1 MQPANG
7 LAALQPANGQ
17 DLSQQEVS
25 INACRRGLYV
35 ESFFIVV
42 WIISGVFEWQS
53 VPVTLLSL
61 LVEESC
67 FLSVSFFF
75 SFRRT
80 VVLYCMTCFA
90 FGIVGFPSF
99 WFASD
104 LINDF
109 SCLSWVLFNC
119 SKFKRIIVQRNGAK
133 QSR

>member
-1 MQPANG
+1 MQPANGLAALQPANGLAALQPANG

-75 SFRRT
+75 FFPT
-80 VVLYCMTCFA
+80 YCSSILHDLLCFWHC
-90 FGIVGFPSF
+90 
-99 WFASD
+99 WFSEF
-104 LINDF
+104 LVCF
-109 SCLSWVLFNC
+109 
-119 SKFKRIIVQRNGAK
+119 
-133 QSR
+133 